1 MKFFII
7 HDIWRHWHWLDLFRY
22 PGNTLSLNKALN
34 KSHIF
39 PSCTLSTYL
48 NMFKYQCKLYANKSY
63 IMLENNTLYKIYKMY
78 IKMFGLR
85 WPTGSS
91 EIPTGFPA
99 TCRPFWP
106 SYLPV
111 TSLACPWG
119 GPHVIWGQLC
129 WLWPNLFIHRAR
141 YRWTQRSVDFTCPSS
156 VACPPCWLTAP
167 SPPHGPSLCPC
178 QSTQIHLPRRVS
190 LHA

>member
-1 MKFFII
+1 
-7 HDIWRHWHWLDLFRY
+7 
-22 PGNTLSLNKALN
+22 
-34 KSHIF
+34 
-39 PSCTLSTYL
+39 
-48 NMFKYQCKLYANKSY
+48 
-63 IMLENNTLYKIYKMY
+63 MLENNTLYKIYKMY

-167 SPPHGPSLCPC
+167 SPPTAHLCVPVRAPRFISLDVSPCMHSTTAKLLFLPNKITTSSTLLNVFFSTLGSNLLYVHVGWVKAKSHFTTRLSWYVVELPSW
-178 QSTQIHLPRRVS
+178 I
-190 LHA
+190 